1 MMRAPFFALCC
12 TPPNYDGSP
21 AFEEYDMKRR
31 GFSLIELL
39 VTVLITSIV
48 VIAAYQLLTST
59 TGSFGDEDSR
69 RILESNLRNAEL
81 LLQRD
86 IARAG
91 YAYGY
96 VADNATGVR
105 QIGSVCRAGF
115 IGSGPLKQVAFMH
128 RRDGNF
134 SSLQIIASISDYDDF
149 TVSSCTGTSVVL
161 DRSVTLPLIAGQ
173 VFQGDL
179 NTKTSDDGTF
189 QSIFS
194 RMFRGAS
201 AIEISTP
208 DSGTAI
214 ALIDD
219 LGNTELNS
227 GNTLAL
233 KNTNCAN
240 LSNYCSIDPERPLA
254 ENTINPIISVI
265 YRVNGD
271 NLERCVARVD
281 APDFD
286 VSDAACDVLLSG
298 VVYFDVYPLVGNM
311 AFSDMAIPDTPF
323 QGNEWNNV
331 KIKELQGAMFRLGA
345 TVRSASMRNIQNAP
359 ENEYSA
365 LYKQFA
371 DRDGIYLLSHARG
384 VALFQSP
391 KDETISETDG
401 NLSVVPATAH

>member
-1 MMRAPFFALCC
+1 MP
-12 TPPNYDGSP
+12 TKT

-59 TGSFGDEDSR
+59 TGSFGDEDNR

-96 VADNATGVR
+96 AADTGTGVR
-105 QIGSVCRAGF
+105 QSDNICRAGF
-115 IGSGPLKQVAFMH
+115 IGGNKAKLKPVAFKH
-128 RRDGNF
+128 NRDGNF
-134 SSLQIIASISDYDDF
+134 SSVQIVASISDYDDF
-149 TVSSCTGTSVVL
+149 TVSSCTGKSVVL

-214 ALIDD
+214 VLIDD
-219 LGNTELNS
+219 LDNTALNS
-227 GNTLAL
+227 GNTLTL
-233 KNTNCAN
+233 SSTNCSA
-240 LSNYCSIDPERPLA
+240 LPSYCSIDPERPLA
-254 ENTINPIISVI
+254 ENTVNPIISVI
-265 YRVNGD
+265 YRVNGG

-281 APDFD
+281 AADFA
-286 VSDAACDVLLSG
+286 VSDDNCDVLISG
-298 VVYFDVYPLVGNM
+298 VVYFDVYPITKKTEFENM
-311 AFSDMAIPDTPF
+311 TISDAAFEDSA
-323 QGNEWNNV
+323 WNG
-331 KIKELQGAMFRLGA
+331 ITIDDLEGAMFRLGA
-345 TVRSASMRNIQNAP
+345 TVRSTSMNSMQNSSVSI
-359 ENEYSA
+359 YKD
-365 LYKQFA
+365 LYTQI
-371 DRDGIYLLSHARG
+371 DGNVHLLSHARG

-391 KDETISETDG
+391 EKHTLEGAKNAPVSG
-401 NLSVVPATAH
+401 QTAQAH